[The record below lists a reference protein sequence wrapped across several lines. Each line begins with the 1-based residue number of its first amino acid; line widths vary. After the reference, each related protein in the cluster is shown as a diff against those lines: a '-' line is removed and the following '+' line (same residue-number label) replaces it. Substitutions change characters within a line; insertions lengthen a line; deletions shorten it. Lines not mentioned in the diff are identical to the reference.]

1 MAKGRQGRVLA
12 VTVVLA
18 VSAAF
23 AANTEAP
30 VRADAHAPLRV
41 QIRSRMT
48 AEAVRAAIRGASLR
62 LEQPECRRIVS
73 DFTDAAGRN
82 LQDNLE
88 ALDQTPA
95 GYLDLIVFVDGQGH
109 SRCVERQV
117 FALTTPS
124 SRVIHVC
131 PQFGVKQ
138 RRDPALAEAIII
150 HEALHSL
157 GLGENPPSS
166 LEITRRVF
174 DRCGA

>member
-1 MAKGRQGRVLA
+1 MAKRRQVRALA
-12 VTVVLA
+12 VTVILA
-18 VSAAF
+18 VNANF
-23 AANTEAP
+23 AAGSDAP
-30 VRADAHAPLRV
+30 VPADANAALRV
-41 QIRSRMT
+41 QIRSPMT

-73 DFTDAAGRN
+73 DFTDASGRN

-88 ALDQTPA
+88 SLGQTPA
-95 GYLDLIVFVDGQGH
+95 GYLGLIVFVDGQGH
-109 SRCVERQV
+109 RRCGEQQV

-174 DRCGA
+174 DRCGV